1 MLTGDVMINFQD
13 SGRRTGTPQ
22 VQHEKL
28 PPTSFK
34 IAFKKQ
40 TAHLKESC
48 VYFPLRATFTILV
61 QSFNSSAF
69 TTTTTVTRV
78 TSIVG
83 SLVAPSG
90 LAAVQTLGVAL
101 QDPHLTPPLTPSSPL

>member
-13 SGRRTGTPQ
+13 SGRQTGTPE
-22 VQHEKL
+22 VQHKKL
-28 PPTSFK
+28 PPQVLKS
-34 IAFKKQ
+34 Q
-40 TAHLKESC
+40 TTHLKESC